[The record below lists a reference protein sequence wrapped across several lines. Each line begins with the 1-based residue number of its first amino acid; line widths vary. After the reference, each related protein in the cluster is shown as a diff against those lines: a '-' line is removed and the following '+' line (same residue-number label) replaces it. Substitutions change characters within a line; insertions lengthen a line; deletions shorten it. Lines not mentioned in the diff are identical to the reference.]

1 MSTTREAGDR
11 GEAMAAEYL
20 RENGY
25 ELLASQFRCRF
36 GKRLIL
42 KPHQQDRLPLRFGKL
57 RQGVAQGL
65 HLIHGFLIAIRRQA
79 VGGYIEIHPADK
91 MFRRIPDRD
100 LTAVRTLEGPADK
113 ERRNGADFQCNDNRT
128 SFQDRSLLCDSI

>member
-1 MSTTREAGDR
+1 MRKIAPVAR
-11 GEAMAAEYL
+11 PQVGEQIDPVQMEI
-20 RENGY
+20 
-25 ELLASQFRCRF
+25 LLA
-36 GKRLIL
+36 GINIIAERLC
-42 KPHQQDRLPLRFGKL
+42 
-57 RQGVAQGL
+57 
-65 HLIHGFLIAIRRQA
+65 HG

>member
-1 MSTTREAGDR
+1 MNRDFQGPHI
-11 GEAMAAEYL
+11 G
-20 RENGY
+20 
-25 ELLASQFRCRF
+25 SQFRCRF

-79 VGGYIEIHPADK
+79 VGGYIEIIDGDFVFA
-91 MFRRIPDRD
+91 RRVWRRSPSSSRW
-100 LTAVRTLEGPADK
+100 RTMAASQGL
-113 ERRNGADFQCNDNRT
+113 NGRAG
-128 SFQDRSLLCDSI
+128 S

>member
-1 MSTTREAGDR
+1 MRKIAPVAR
-11 GEAMAAEYL
+11 PQVGEQIDPVQMEI
-20 RENGY
+20 
-25 ELLASQFRCRF
+25 LLA
-36 GKRLIL
+36 GINIIAERLC
-42 KPHQQDRLPLRFGKL
+42 
-57 RQGVAQGL
+57 
-65 HLIHGFLIAIRRQA
+65 HG
-79 VGGYIEIHPADK
+79 VGGHIEIHPADK